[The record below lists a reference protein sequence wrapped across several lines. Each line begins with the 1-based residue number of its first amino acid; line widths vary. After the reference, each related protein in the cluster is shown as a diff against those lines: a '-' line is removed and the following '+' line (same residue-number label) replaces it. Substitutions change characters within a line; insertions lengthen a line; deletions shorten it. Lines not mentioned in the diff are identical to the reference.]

1 MGEEDNGIHEILA
14 TGVNKPP
21 APFNKH
27 QQERRPHGKP
37 GPAPSD
43 AVKLTIK
50 HKLKMARSRC
60 RPPAKG
66 EYQEA
71 RFTDP
76 WYLTGVRE
84 PHGAHSSPRDAH
96 LNLWLTAE
104 IDSHSRTTHS
114 ISTGLLPFR
123 RPSLSSVQALYSY
136 PGFNSRSRTTPIER
150 KEMHGPLRFREI
162 ERMYNRRCPTPS
174 PCLSAAQEAQS

>member
-1 MGEEDNGIHEILA
+1 MERGEEKGEDGVMGEEDNGIHEILT

-50 HKLKMARSRC
+50 HKVNIARSRC

-66 EYQEA
+66 EHQEA
-71 RFTDP
+71 RFTDS

-84 PHGAHSSPRDAH
+84 PHGAHSFPRDAH
-96 LNLWLTAE
+96 LNLWLTAK
-104 IDSHSRTTHS
+104 
-114 ISTGLLPFR
+114 ISTVLIPWLQLPLPYQTNRASERSDTGL
-123 RPSLSSVQALYSY
+123 
-136 PGFNSRSRTTPIER
+136 
-150 KEMHGPLRFREI
+150 
-162 ERMYNRRCPTPS
+162 
-174 PCLSAAQEAQS
+174 